1 MMAYRS
7 SSRHWILLLSLLLLG
22 TTPALGHAQEGGKLQ
37 EMEVLGVTADGRGQ
51 PRILLRSKSDKRGL
65 TMVIGQF
72 EAVGIALPLEGVT
85 PPRPYTHD
93 LILDLLGR
101 FDVTMARVVI
111 TELKEN
117 TYYATLVL
125 EVEGRE
131 VLVDSRPSDA
141 VALALR
147 TGAPILATET
157 VLEVQPPGAQ
167 P

>member
-1 MMAYRS
+1 MAYS
-7 SSRHWILLLSLLLLG
+7 SPSRHLVLLLSLLFLG

-93 LILDLLGR
+93 LILDLFRR
-101 FDVTMARVVI
+101 FDVTLVRAVI

-117 TYYATLVL
+117 TYYANLVL
-125 EVEGRE
+125 QVDGRE

-147 TGAPILATET
+147 VDAPILATET
-157 VLEVQPPGAQ
+157 VLEAQPSGAQ

>member
-1 MMAYRS
+1 MVA
-7 SSRHWILLLSLLLLG
+7 SSRSRRWVLLLPLLLFG
-22 TTPALGHAQEGGKLQ
+22 TTASLGQAQEGGKLQ

-51 PRILLRSKSDKRGL
+51 ARILLRSKGDKRGL
-65 TMVIGQF
+65 SMVIGQF

-93 LILDLLGR
+93 LVLNLFRRLE
-101 FDVTMARVVI
+101 VTLIKAVI

-117 TYYATLVL
+117 TYHANLVL
-125 EVEGRE
+125 QVEGRE

-147 TGAPILATET
+147 ADAPILATET
-157 VLEVQPPGAQ
+157 VLNAQPPGVQ

>member
-1 MMAYRS
+1 MAS
-7 SSRHWILLLSLLLLG
+7 SSASRRWTLLLPFLLLC
-22 TTPALGHAQEGGKLQ
+22 TTPSFGHAQEAEKLQ

-51 PRILLRSKSDKRGL
+51 AQILLRSKSDKRGL
-65 TMVIGQF
+65 SMVIGQF

-93 LILDLLGR
+93 LILDLFRR
-101 FDVTMARVVI
+101 FDVTLTRAVI
-111 TELKEN
+111 TELKDN

-125 EVEGRE
+125 RTEGRE
-131 VLVDSRPSDA
+131 VLIDSRPSDA

-147 TGAPILATET
+147 VDAPILATET
-157 VLEVQPPGAQ
+157 VLNAQASGAQ

>member
-1 MMAYRS
+1 M
-7 SSRHWILLLSLLLLG
+7 WLFLLLLMG
-22 TTPALGHAQEGGKLQ
+22 AMPPLGHAAEAGKLL
-37 EMEVLGVTADGRGQ
+37 EMEVLGVTADGQGQ
-51 PRILLRSKSDKRGL
+51 AQILLRSKSDKRGL
-65 TMVIGQF
+65 SMVIGQF

-93 LILDLLGR
+93 LILDFFRR
-101 FDVTMARVVI
+101 FDVTLTRAVI
-111 TELKEN
+111 TALKDN

-125 EVEGRE
+125 EVQGRE

-147 TGAPILATET
+147 VDAPILANET
-157 VLEVQPPGAQ
+157 VLNVQPSEAQ